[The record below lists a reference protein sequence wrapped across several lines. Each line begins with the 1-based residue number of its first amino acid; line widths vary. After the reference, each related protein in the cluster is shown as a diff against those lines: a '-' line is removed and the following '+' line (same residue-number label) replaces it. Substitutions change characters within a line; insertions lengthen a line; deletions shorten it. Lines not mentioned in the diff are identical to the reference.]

1 MDYLCIKCYRE
12 DTNSDVAERNMLFSN
27 ENWPCDKCGKSGK
40 VIIGLR
46 GVMKPHNEME
56 LRVA

>member
-12 DTNSDVAERNMLFSN
+12 NIASDVAEKNMLFSN

-40 VIIGLR
+40 VIIGLC
-46 GVMKPHNEME
+46 GSMTPQHGE
-56 LRVA
+56 LKVA